1 MLLTPDAGVLCD
13 SKDIVK
19 YAWTTACARPMQPP
33 LPATG
38 GGADA
43 HALARGLYP
52 QVMSHEVVMMHATI
66 P

>member
-19 YAWTTACARPMQPP
+19 YAWTTVCARPVPP
-33 LPATG
+33 PVG
-38 GGADA
+38 SADV

-52 QVMSHEVVMMHATI
+52 QVA
-66 P
+66 

>member
-19 YAWTTACARPMQPP
+19 YAWTTVCARPAQPP
-33 LPATG
+33 TG
-38 GGADA
+38 GGSADV

-52 QVMSHEVVMMHATI
+52 QVT
-66 P
+66 